1 MAAYVP
7 DGNGSDGDRMTM
19 HTAQTND
26 DPDRMSMGELDF
38 MEDDDVYSKKGK
50 KK

>member
-1 MAAYVP
+1 MAPYIP
-7 DGNGSDGDRMTM
+7 EDNRSDENRMTM

-26 DPDRMSMGELDF
+26 DPDRMSMNDIDF
-38 MEDDDVYSKKGK
+38 QDDDDIYSKKGK